1 MSSICLPL
9 CLWVVML
16 QSPQHMHSYREAVS
30 PIRKG
35 RMKGRRWQTLSP
47 FCHFFNKKKAKF
59 PFQRVYWCSIGWD
72 TRSLALDP
80 RRAASQASLQ
90 PQDISSL
97 QRTFLYLSISL
108 SVKGPFVTNSE
119 VHTSVQAEYSTS
131 CLSLVPWAPT
141 LLKQSV
147 GLLSNM

>member
-9 CLWVVML
+9 CLWVVVL
-16 QSPQHMHSYREAVS
+16 RSPQHMHSYREAVS

-47 FCHFFNKKKAKF
+47 CCHFFNKKKAKF

-80 RRAASQASLQ
+80 RRAASQGHLCSLR
-90 PQDISSL
+90 I
-97 QRTFLYLSISL
+97 FLAYSGLFSISPFPSALRVLL
-108 SVKGPFVTNSE
+108 S
-119 VHTSVQAEYSTS
+119 
-131 CLSLVPWAPT
+131 PT
-141 LLKQSV
+141 LKCTPLCRQSIAPPV
-147 GLLSNM
+147 FPWSPGLPLF